1 MFTASVKPDALLLK
15 LTKFEMGNGQNK
27 IKEKKYDK

>member
-1 MFTASVKPDALLLK
+1 MFTASVMPDALSLK
-15 LTKFEMGNGQNK
+15 LTEFEMANGQNK

>member
-1 MFTASVKPDALLLK
+1 MFTASVMPDALFLK
-15 LTKFEMGNGQNK
+15 LTKFEMANGQNK